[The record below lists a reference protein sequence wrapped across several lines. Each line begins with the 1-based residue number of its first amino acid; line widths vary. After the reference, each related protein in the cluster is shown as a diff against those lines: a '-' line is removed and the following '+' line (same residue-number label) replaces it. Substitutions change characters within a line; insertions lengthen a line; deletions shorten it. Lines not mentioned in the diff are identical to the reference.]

1 MIRSFSASMA
11 DSFFLGVDGGPTA
24 TWCDSHE
31 TWTEAEV
38 DGAFSRQP
46 CKFTDLQEPDQEDD
60 EDERTALPSMTATME
75 GCVACGGGYCSCR
88 VAAPAA
94 AVPSLALQFSR
105 GGSEYMWG
113 MNVITG
119 ETLQSKK
126 ENRQAD
132 EDESPPIPFP
142 VRRADS
148 DAAAAALRR
157 EEPRA
162 PERGPSRDALPV
174 GTSGQ
179 PGLRFIASSSRPPR
193 SVGTTTVCQW
203 CDARSVGV
211 DQVAVAI
218 PRDETTSASD
228 GQQQPRCV
236 EIAEGPWRAAF
247 HFCEN
252 RCLEQWQL
260 HRRFPEWREWLL
272 TPPDERA
279 AKGVK
284 AGWSTTSFSTTSTT
298 SIASSSSSSSMIA
311 TTMRGASAAAGA
323 LPQLGE
329 IGGKRK
335 RSQEDE
341 EKYQRLVGRPL
352 VGKAEAAAEGGAAG
366 GSGERREP
374 MAWPG
379 WEAQLRRRLIA
390 LLSGERRRSV
400 RESLTFA
407 QIVES
412 LLGPRERRSREGRA
426 DADEEER
433 RLQHILE
440 EVAAI
445 NSLRVSSL
453 TLWQLT
459 GEGVYTWSLKLSA
472 HNEQA
477 ERRRALPELD

>member
-1 MIRSFSASMA
+1 M
-11 DSFFLGVDGGPTA
+11 
-24 TWCDSHE
+24 
-31 TWTEAEV
+31 
-38 DGAFSRQP
+38 SRRPFHSQ
-46 CKFTDLQEPDQEDD
+46 F
-60 EDERTALPSMTATME
+60 
-75 GCVACGGGYCSCR
+75 
-88 VAAPAA
+88 AAPTLTRQRRRYVARSRERRSADLRATLCPSARAA
-94 AVPSLALQFSR
+94 
-105 GGSEYMWG
+105 
-113 MNVITG
+113 N
-119 ETLQSKK
+119 
-126 ENRQAD
+126 
-132 EDESPPIPFP
+132 
-142 VRRADS
+142 
-148 DAAAAALRR
+148 
-157 EEPRA
+157 
-162 PERGPSRDALPV
+162 
-174 GTSGQ
+174 